1 MKPEFQFP
9 TDYSRLLATCQ
20 LSPACKGGKSHEH
33 KILEFLLAF
42 LDLDALFTKF
52 ISVQGTKNQ
61 ESWYDAMALNV
72 GSVPRIR
79 RVAGG

>member
-42 LDLDALFTKF
+42 LDLDALFAKF
-52 ISVQGTKNQ
+52 ISVQRKQNQ
-61 ESWYDAMALNV
+61 ESWYDVIALDV
-72 GSVPRIR
+72 GFVPRIR
-79 RVAGG
+79 RLWGG